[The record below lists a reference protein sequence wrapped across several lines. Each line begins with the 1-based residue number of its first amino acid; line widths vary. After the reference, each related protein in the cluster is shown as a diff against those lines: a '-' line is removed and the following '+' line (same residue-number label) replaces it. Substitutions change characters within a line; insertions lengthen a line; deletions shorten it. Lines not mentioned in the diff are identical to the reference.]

1 MRLHPAVRPYLA
13 QIRIYPIKS
22 LDPLH
27 LKVTEVVNGAGL
39 LGDREFAL
47 VAGDGKVLNAKRA
60 RERLLSVRAVYG
72 NERKRVDLRTS
83 KGSSS
88 FDLARDR
95 KAAEAFL
102 GDWLG
107 RPVELRRD
115 AVLGFP
121 DDPEAS
127 GPTVVGTGSIE
138 LVAEWFGWEAD
149 EVRRRFRS
157 NLEIAGLGPF
167 EEDRL
172 FGPPS
177 EPRRF
182 RVGDVE
188 LQGTNPCARC
198 VVPSLDSR
206 GRASADA
213 LFARKF
219 AALRER
225 HASAGSGIHRY
236 DHYYRF
242 AVNTRLAPDQGGK
255 TLRVG
260 DELELLD

>member
-1 MRLHPAVRPYLA
+1 MRPYLA
-13 QIRIYPIKS
+13 HIQIYPIKS

-27 LKVTEVVNGAGL
+27 LEETQVGNGAGL
-39 LGDREFAL
+39 LGDREFAFIE
-47 VAGDGKVLNAKRA
+47 ADGKVLNAKRA

-72 NERKRVDLRTS
+72 NEGKRVELHTS
-83 KGSSS
+83 EGSGQ
-88 FDLARDR
+88 FDLAHDR
-95 KAAEAFL
+95 TAVESFL
-102 GDWLG
+102 GAWLG

-138 LVAEWFGWEAD
+138 LVAQWFEWEAD

-172 FGPPS
+172 FGPPG

-182 RVGDVE
+182 RIGEVE
-188 LQGTNPCARC
+188 MLGTNPCARC

-206 GRASADA
+206 GRAPADA

-225 HASAGSGIHRY
+225 HAPAGSSVRRY
-236 DHYYRF
+236 GHYYRF

-255 TLRVG
+255 ALRVG
-260 DELELLD
+260 DELELPVQART